1 MHVIRHIPSDVHG
14 VPYSN
19 LLCSCMHK
27 ALELILTKTMPTSS
41 VCLLRPVPLLVT
53 NKISTQ
59 YGSSSQNPCP
69 HRVCLMSTTWFVIT
83 KTMPTCLSDVYHMVH
98 QYKNHAHIM
107 SVRCPPSGSASQK
120 PCPHVCLMS
129 TIVFIITKTMSQ
141 VCLMSSKWVP
151 LLYCTFFCSNRS
163 RRPSGNLLAT
173 KPQYWLNVSIP
184 RSHSLSTSSSFCSYR

>member
-1 MHVIRHIPSDVHG
+1 
-14 VPYSN
+14 
-19 LLCSCMHK
+19 MHK

-41 VCLLRPVPLLVT
+41 LSVCWGLSRFLSRTRFPL
-53 NKISTQ
+53 
-59 YGSSSQNPCP
+59 YGSSSQKPCP
-69 HRVCLMSTTWFVIT
+69 HRVCLMSTIWFVIT

-98 QYKNHAHIM
+98 QYKNHAHIL
-107 SVRCPPSGSASQK
+107 SVWCPPSGSASQK

-129 TIVFIITKTMSQ
+129 TIFLIITKTMSQ